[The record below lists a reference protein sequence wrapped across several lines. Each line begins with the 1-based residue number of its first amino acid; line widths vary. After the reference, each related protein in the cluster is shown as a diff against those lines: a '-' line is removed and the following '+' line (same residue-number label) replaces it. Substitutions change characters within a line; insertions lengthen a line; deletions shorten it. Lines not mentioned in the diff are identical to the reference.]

1 MLKDKNILYIVHS
14 YHSFQK
20 DSIEA
25 LAKEFK
31 NVYVIVRYKP
41 IAEISKFLPISALK
55 THRRE
60 YIFQKSG
67 IPNNVHVYLAPLW
80 YFPTKIFYRF
90 LGDYHFKVV
99 DRIIKREKIKFDLV
113 HAHFTWTSGYVGMKL
128 KEKYKV
134 PFVLNIHSSNTLEQE
149 LKNKDKRAISVW
161 KSADAIIRVN
171 QENIEEL
178 KQYNQE
184 TYYIPNGFNQNL
196 FFPTDQ
202 IEARKSLGLDLDKK
216 ILLSVGYLDEVK
228 GHIYLIRALNDLVK
242 KKGLTN
248 LKLYIVGEGK
258 YRSRLEREIKVL
270 GLEEY
275 IHLVGEKYHKDLPV
289 WFNACDIFVLP
300 SLSES
305 FGIVQL
311 EAFACGKPVVAS
323 DTAGSRQ
330 LIKSEKI
337 GLLCKKRD
345 VSDLAEKLYL
355 ALNTKWSNSD
365 IIKYSQAYSWS
376 NIVKEFSDIYRR
388 VIKENND

>member
-1 MLKDKNILYIVHS
+1 MFKDKNILYIVHS

-41 IAEISKFLPISALK
+41 IAEISKFLPINALQ
-55 THRRE
+55 THRKE

-67 IPNNVHVYLAPLW
+67 IPNNVYVYLAPLW

-90 LGDYHFKVV
+90 LGDYHFKVA
-99 DRIIKREKIKFDLV
+99 DRIVKREKIKFDLV
-113 HAHFTWTSGYVGMKL
+113 HAHFTWTSGYVGMRL

-134 PFVLNIHSSNTLEQE
+134 PFVLNIHSSNTLEQQ
-149 LKNKDKRAISVW
+149 LKSKDKRAISIW

-178 KQYNQE
+178 KQYNKE

-242 KKGLTN
+242 KKGFTN

-258 YRSRLEREIKVL
+258 YRNRLEKEIKAL
-270 GLEEY
+270 RLEEY
-275 IHLVGEKYHKDLPV
+275 IYLVGEKYHKDLPV

-323 DTAGSRQ
+323 DTAGSKQ
-330 LIKSEKI
+330 LIKSEDI
-337 GLLCKKRD
+337 GLLFKRRNA
-345 VSDLAEKLYL
+345 SDLAEKLFL
-355 ALNTKWSNSD
+355 ALNMNWSSSD
-365 IIKYSQAYSWS
+365 IIKYSQAYTWS
-376 NIVKEFSDIYRR
+376 NISKEFLDIYKR
-388 VIKENND
+388 VIKENYD

>member
-41 IAEISKFLPISALK
+41 IAEISKYLPIKSLSIH
-55 THRRE
+55 TRE
-60 YIFQKSG
+60 HVIQEEGK
-67 IPNNVHVYLAPLW
+67 PENVHLYTAPLW
-80 YFPTKIFYRF
+80 YLPINFFYKF

-99 DRIIKREKIKFDLV
+99 DRIIKREKIKFDLI
-113 HAHFTWTSGYVGMKL
+113 HAHFTWTSGYVGMRL
-128 KEKYKV
+128 KEKYNV
-134 PFVLNIHSSNTLEQE
+134 PFVLNIHSSRTLEEE
-149 LKNKDKRAISVW
+149 LKFKNKRAISIW

-171 QENIEEL
+171 KENIEEL
-178 KQYNQE
+178 KQYNKE

-196 FFPTDQ
+196 FFPTSKM
-202 IEARKSLGLDLDKK
+202 EARKSLNLDLDKE
-216 ILLSVGYLDEVK
+216 ILLSVGHLVEVK
-228 GHIYLIRALNDLVK
+228 GHIYLVHAVNELIK

-248 LKLYIVGEGK
+248 LRLYIVGEGE
-258 YRSRLEREIKVL
+258 YRKSLEKKIKDF

-275 IHLVGEKYHKDLPV
+275 IYLVGKKFHQDLPA

-311 EAFACGKPVVAS
+311 EALACGKPVVATLNS
-323 DTAGSRQ
+323 GSKQ
-330 LIKSEKI
+330 LITSDRL
-337 GLLCKKRD
+337 GLLCRVGDPLDLSKK
-345 VSDLAEKLYL
+345 LHL
-355 ALNTKWSNSD
+355 ALSKRWSD
-365 IIKYSQAYSWS
+365 AEIIKYSQRYTWS
-376 NIVKEFSDIYRR
+376 NIVKEFLSIYRK
-388 VIKENND
+388 ILEK